1 LGARRPQSG
10 VLRNRRSRTG
20 PTLSSGGGGQ
30 PHGLLAGGDGSDLS
44 GIDANAAVAG
54 NQAFVLG
61 GSGTGRVSLSAS
73 GNGTLVRAN
82 IRNDAAFEFE
92 LLIEDG
98 AVQRGAYSAG
108 DFVL

>member
-1 LGARRPQSG
+1 
-10 VLRNRRSRTG
+10 VLQNRRSRTG

-30 PHGLLAGGDGSDLS
+30 PHGLASGDGSDLS
-44 GIDANAAVAG
+44 GIDANNAVAG
-54 NQAFVLG
+54 NQAFVFG

-82 IRNDAAFEFE
+82 FRNDAAFEFE
-92 LLIEDG
+92 LQIEDG
-98 AVQRGAYSAG
+98 AVQRGAYAVG